1 MVHPDGFHPLALS
14 GLSATP
20 RLIDAQPRAGLRD
33 PAIGLMTDLSH
44 APCVMADHL
53 DGLDVTLHTMVAAHV
68 HMAFVTGVGERVI
81 GLITTH
87 DLQGERPLQRAMA
100 DHVRYQEL
108 TLEQLMT
115 PVDQWPVITS
125 AAVAHARVGDIVA
138 TLQEQSLRYLLVVDQ
153 QAGEA
158 VLRGLFSA
166 RQLEAALGLE
176 IGADL
181 HSRSFAELEAT
192 LGR

>member
-1 MVHPDGFHPLALS
+1 
-14 GLSATP
+14 
-20 RLIDAQPRAGLRD
+20 
-33 PAIGLMTDLSH
+33 
-44 APCVMADHL
+44 
-53 DGLDVTLHTMVAAHV
+53 
-68 HMAFVTGVGERVI
+68 
-81 GLITTH
+81 
-87 DLQGERPLQRAMA
+87 
-100 DHVRYQEL
+100 
-108 TLEQLMT
+108 MT
-115 PVDQWPVITS
+115 PVDQWPVISS
-125 AAVAHARVGDIVA
+125 AAAAHARVGDIVA

-153 QAGEA
+153 QAGEP